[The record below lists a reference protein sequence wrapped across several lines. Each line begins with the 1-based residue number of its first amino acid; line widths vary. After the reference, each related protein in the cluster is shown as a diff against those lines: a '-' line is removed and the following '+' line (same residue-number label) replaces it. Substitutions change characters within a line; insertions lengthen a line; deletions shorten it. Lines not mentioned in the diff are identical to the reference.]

1 MAEPISWSEQQRA
14 DFISYIDEEL
24 RDAISN
30 RDPLV
35 QQWIRWLAQ
44 YRAPARTAT
53 RRFPFEGAANFEL
66 PITATDVDQLLA
78 KFLQTIHATDNLWTL
93 SALNERWV
101 NATAPLTTFMTWLD
115 GSILKMYP
123 TNKRALLEMVKL
135 GTAIYKTGWT
145 YERRDVY
152 NYDEQG
158 KVQKFVKI
166 RSLPVVD
173 HVRLNDFVVPPYATA
188 IQPDAQN
195 GAPWVA
201 ERHRISVRRL
211 RSLAD
216 SSDPLM
222 PAFDK
227 KALEIVIK
235 FEESGATDY
244 DEWLRSM
251 DYDRRMYGDPGTAAA
266 SGNGEFE
273 KCLDG
278 AVNTGAGGL
287 NKQHDIE
294 LWEIHARFPTK
305 GRFSE
310 DDIIVWYH
318 QPTRTVVRGVYNY
331 FHHASR
337 PYDVVRYFPGDG
349 FYGIGVCEQKE
360 VFQGM
365 ASDLFN
371 FTWDNVLLANSR
383 MVVAKSGANIS
394 PGEPFYPNKVWI
406 VDEDINKSFG
416 IFPMADIYPSL
427 PMLSQ
432 FVQSLGERRTGI
444 ADLQL
449 GNLQSLPSRT
459 PATTTMNLLQEGNRR
474 PDLTIKDM
482 RYEGLSNVGLRVLQ
496 NCQQF
501 LGSAL
506 LDEDG
511 KQLLQIAVDMLG
523 QPEGQEV
530 ATKLTTP
537 AENAEFGVGVALT
550 ATSGS
555 ANKEQ
560 QKQSYLALLQLA
572 AQLYPQF
579 IQAIG
584 MGAQA
589 PGTPIADI
597 AYQSAAGL
605 QELFKRVLETY
616 DIRNPE
622 TILPLPDQASQPAGA
637 IPGGAAAPGAPAGAN
652 GGAAGGA
659 SAPPFDPGLAA
670 LFSGVNAGL

>member
-1 MAEPISWSEQQRA
+1 MAESIGWIETQHS
-14 DFISYIDEEL
+14 DFVQYIDNEL
-24 RDAISN
+24 REAISN

-35 QQWIRWLAQ
+35 QQWIKWLGQ
-44 YRAPARTAT
+44 YRAPANRAIKH
-53 RRFPFEGAANFEL
+53 FPFEGAANFEL

-78 KFLQTIHATDNLWTL
+78 KFLQTIHATDNIWTL

-101 NATAPLTTFMTWLD
+101 NAIAPLTTFMTWLD

-145 YERRDVY
+145 YERRMVY
-152 NYDEQG
+152 SYDDQG
-158 KVQKFVKI
+158 KTQKYSKV

-173 HVRLNDFVVPPYATA
+173 HVRLNDFLMPPYATA

-211 RSLAD
+211 RSLA
-216 SSDPLM
+216 SSTDPLM

-227 KALEIVIK
+227 QELEKVIK

-244 DEWLRSM
+244 DEWLRQT
-251 DYDRRMYGDPGTAAA
+251 DYDRRVGGDAGTASS

-278 AVNTGAGGL
+278 ATNTGGGGFSAP
-287 NKQHDIE
+287 HDVE
-294 LWEIHARFPTK
+294 LWEIHARFPTRSK
-305 GRFSE
+305 WSE
-310 DDIIVWYH
+310 DDIIIWFH
-318 QPTRTVVRGVYNY
+318 QPTRSIMRGIYNY
-331 FHHASR
+331 FHHGAR
-337 PYDVVRYFPGDG
+337 PYDAVRYFPGDG

-406 VDEDINKSFG
+406 VDDDINKAFG

-474 PDLTIKDM
+474 PDLTIKDL
-482 RYEGLSNVGLRVLQ
+482 RYEGLSSVGLRVLQ

-501 LGSAL
+501 LGSPL
-506 LDEDG
+506 LTQDQDG
-511 KQLLQIAVDMLG
+511 KGLLEIAVSMLG
-523 QPEGQEV
+523 QPEGMEV
-530 ATKLTTP
+530 AQKLTTP
-537 AENAEFGVGVALT
+537 AENAEFGVGVVLT

-555 ANKEQ
+555 ANKEV

-579 IQAIG
+579 IQAIS

-597 AYQSAAGL
+597 AFQSASGL

-622 TILPLPDQASQPAGA
+622 TILPLPDQAAQPAGGA
-637 IPGGAAAPGAPAGAN
+637 GAPGAGAPAGAN
-652 GGAAGGA
+652 GGAGAGTG
-659 SAPPFDPGLAA
+659 APPFDPSMAA
-670 LFSGVNAGL
+670 LFSGVGSGL